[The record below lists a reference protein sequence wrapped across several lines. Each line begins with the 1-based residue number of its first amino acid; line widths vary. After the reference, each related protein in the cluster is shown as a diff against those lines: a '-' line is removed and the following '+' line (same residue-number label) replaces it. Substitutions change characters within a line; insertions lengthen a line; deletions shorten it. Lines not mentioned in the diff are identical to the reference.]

1 MTLMGFL
8 VVLSAFLVLETRG
21 SVQLLEPGCIS
32 PKEEGN
38 DNQNIDSAQW
48 IAYLVRQGAYACSGS
63 LITYRFVLTSGH
75 CAEITENLYV
85 RLGHNQSMPQN
96 GKEDIPVMDV
106 FRHPKY
112 ETIMANDIALL
123 KLDRSLKDQAKIRPI
138 CIILNH
144 GLISPIN
151 YTQSF
156 FLFGWRRVEGDI
168 QQIKATLE
176 LVPVDRSDIG
186 KTEYWCRNQEERFC
200 CNNPEISEHT
210 ADPGSPL
217 GVMVDFESTQAWAQ
231 FGIFSSG
238 HGDTSYGIYTD
249 IYAYSPW
256 IIATIE
262 QN

>member
-63 LITYRFVLTSGH
+63 LITYRSYLVKSRFVLTSGH

-123 KLDRSLKDQAKIRPI
+123 KLDRSLKDQGHLTNCHHMNRRHHANPRSPSRP
-138 CIILNH
+138 
-144 GLISPIN
+144 
-151 YTQSF
+151 
-156 FLFGWRRVEGDI
+156 
-168 QQIKATLE
+168 
-176 LVPVDRSDIG
+176 
-186 KTEYWCRNQEERFC
+186 QE
-200 CNNPEISEHT
+200 P
-210 ADPGSPL
+210 
-217 GVMVDFESTQAWAQ
+217 
-231 FGIFSSG
+231 
-238 HGDTSYGIYTD
+238 
-249 IYAYSPW
+249 
-256 IIATIE
+256 
-262 QN
+262 